1 MVLTGLS
8 AAPLSPTPLSPRRG
22 ERGPEP
28 ITRWWL
34 SLRLG
39 VLLLAVAGS
48 LVAAPSLAADAAQP
62 RPGEVTLPLASYLQ
76 LVNQAEAIAKA
87 REARTKSALPPRAEV
102 VSQRT
107 SLRVDGTEAEVD
119 AELEVLVEG
128 RAEAPVRLPFAGFP
142 ATVEVSLDG
151 RRTSGAAVTAGAG
164 GGNVWLVAPEAGRYV
179 VRLRG
184 RAPIAATGGVGRLAL
199 PEVAAAI
206 AVDEVDL
213 AADTAWTASG
223 SVIVDE
229 TVAGD
234 RRHLRIA
241 GKRGEARA
249 LELRRRFATPDADAL
264 LARSVLLTLYE
275 LRPEGARRH
284 DVVLYEVSRG
294 SLASFTVELPPGLEA
309 VEVATDEGAAV
320 PVVEGSRLTVHRRRQ
335 LTGTGYLVLSSHAA
349 AAANL
354 PLAPPRPQVDVR
366 ARYLAVASSV
376 AGEARPQPQA
386 SWLQV
391 DLEDLPPLLREGL
404 EVVDLAAAWREAAP
418 SAEARLAV
426 DQLPAAPR
434 LPATVRRRDT
444 TTLLTVDGTVLHR
457 DRFVLAA
464 TPGASSALDLTL
476 PAGAVLWSARVGEQ
490 PVRPLSRHGGLTIP
504 LGFENRAE
512 STVEVVTVLER
523 AIPDGRSRLG
533 LELPQVAVP
542 VLDHRWRVLLPEN
555 AQYRIHAGDLRAAMV
570 PRLAKKTRRAM
581 FAHATGAT
589 VSARD
594 IEKIPTAR
602 DPWATLQETPGVL
615 TDRLNVGGNE
625 TGQQSAYGPGGSGS
639 IVGAVVDEQGETL
652 PGVTVTLSAR
662 GIAPIVQITNSQGL
676 FRFIALPPGDYT
688 AKVELEGFGTIEY
701 PNLKLNSNRTAV
713 VEVTMNAAVEDVIT
727 VTAETPLLD
736 ERRLS
741 TGTTV
746 TLDEGGGGGSLDFD
760 GFFEARKR
768 ERQQRAATDH
778 AAAMAFFAAGVHEL
792 QQGLVGGVKPLNVTV
807 PESGKAL
814 LLTGVLPPPRVALE
828 LDVKR

>member
-1 MVLTGLS
+1 MVL
-8 AAPLSPTPLSPRRG
+8 RRAY
-22 ERGPEP
+22 
-28 ITRWWL
+28 L
-34 SLRLG
+34 
-39 VLLLAVAGS
+39 VVVALLAVAGS
-48 LVAAPSLAADAAQP
+48 LVAARSLAADEKQP
-62 RPGEVTLPLASYLQ
+62 RAGEVTLPLASYLQ
-76 LVNQAEAIAKA
+76 LVNQAEAVAKA
-87 REARTKSALPPRAEV
+87 REVRAKSALPPRAEV

-107 SLRVDGTEAEVD
+107 SLRVDGAEAEVD

-128 RAEAPVRLPFAGFP
+128 RAEKPVWLPFAGFP

-151 RRTSGAAVTAGAG
+151 RRASGAAVTAGAG
-164 GGNVWLVAPEAGRYV
+164 GGSVWLVAPDAGRYV

-199 PEVAAAI
+199 PDVAAAI

-213 AADTAWTASG
+213 AADTAWSASG

-229 TVAGD
+229 TVVGE
-234 RRHLRIA
+234 RRRLRIA
-241 GKRGEARA
+241 GKRGEPRA

-264 LARSVLLTLYE
+264 LARAVLLTLYE

-294 SLASFTVELPPGLEA
+294 ALASFTVELPPGLEA
-309 VEVATDEGAAV
+309 AEVATDEGAAV

-335 LTGTGYLVLSSHAA
+335 LSGTGYLVLSSHAA
-349 AAANL
+349 ASASL

-376 AGEARPQPQA
+376 AGEAQPQPQA

-391 DLEDLPPLLREGL
+391 DLDDLPPLLREGL
-404 EVVDLAAAWREAAP
+404 QVVDLAAAWREAAP

-426 DQLPAAPR
+426 DQLPVAAR

-464 TPGASSALDLTL
+464 TPGAASALDLTL

-490 PVRPLSRHGGLTIP
+490 PVRPLSRHGGVTIP

-523 AIPDGRSRLG
+523 AVPDGRSRLG

-555 AQYRIHAGDLRAAMV
+555 ARYRIHAGDLRPAMV
-570 PRLAKKTRRAM
+570 PAPVRSARHGKRRTS
-581 FAHATGAT
+581 TGAT
-589 VSARD
+589 VSAAEL
-594 IEKIPTAR
+594 EKIPTAR
-602 DPWATLQETPGVL
+602 DPWVTLRETPGVL
-615 TDRLNVGGNE
+615 TDRINVGGSE
-625 TGQQSAYGPGGSGS
+625 AGQQSAYGPGGTAG
-639 IVGAVVDEQGETL
+639 IVGAIVDEQGTEL
-652 PGVTVTLSAR
+652 PGVTVTLTSKA
-662 GIAPIVQITNSQGL
+662 IPNPIVQVTNAKGF
-676 FRFIALPPGDYT
+676 FRFFALPPGDF
-688 AKVELEGFGTIEY
+688 AVKAELEGFSTIEY
-701 PNLKLNSNRTAV
+701 PNLKLNSNRTSV
-713 VEVTMNAAVEDVIT
+713 VEVTMSSGVEDAIT
-727 VTAETPLLD
+727 VTSESPMLD
-736 ERRLS
+736 PRRLS
-741 TGTTV
+741 TGDTI
-746 TLDEGGGGGSLDFD
+746 TLGDGGSGGYDFD
-760 GFFEARKR
+760 SFFETRKR
-768 ERQQRAATDH
+768 ERQQRAASDL
-778 AAAMAFFAAGVHEL
+778 AAAAAAYAAGAQEL

-814 LLTGVLPPPRVALE
+814 LLTGVLPPARVALE